1 MYKRITSYFKK
12 HVTYNSFV
20 HVVGGMGIGVLIA
33 SPIVGI
39 HPLRWGLGLIGLSLL
54 GHLYAAVSEK

>member
-1 MYKRITSYFKK
+1 MYKNTINYFKK

-20 HVVGGMGIGVLIA
+20 HVVGGIGIGVLIA
-33 SPIVGI
+33 NPIVGI

-54 GHLYAAVSEK
+54 GHLYAAISKK

>member
-12 HVTYNSFV
+12 HVAYNSFV

>member
-1 MYKRITSYFKK
+1 MYKKITNYFKK

-20 HVVGGMGIGVLIA
+20 HAVGGIGIGVLIA